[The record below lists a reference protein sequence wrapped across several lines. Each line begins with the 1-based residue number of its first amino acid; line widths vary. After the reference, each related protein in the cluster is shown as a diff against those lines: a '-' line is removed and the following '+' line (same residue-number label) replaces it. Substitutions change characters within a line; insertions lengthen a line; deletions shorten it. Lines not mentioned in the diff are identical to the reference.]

1 MSRRSAQEGRP
12 LTNRGAAAGIGG
24 CYPVDLRADDRPG
37 KIGIEF
43 DDSIHQPEATNAT
56 GGRPRQHADMP
67 CTGTPSTRPAAGGR

>member
-12 LTNRGAAAGIGG
+12 LSNGGAAAGI
-24 CYPVDLRADDRPG
+24 VDLRADDRPG

-43 DDSIHQPEATNAT
+43 DDSIQQPEATNAT